1 LDALIFDFDG
11 VIVDSEPIHL
21 ECFGKVLLPAGVVLT
36 HEDYYAKY
44 LGYDDHDCFVAAMRD
59 HGKPVVEEQIA
70 AMIRA
75 KSVLVQ
81 ETYSRKVRALPG
93 SVELIRSAAGA
104 KVPLAVCSGALR
116 EEIEQAARSV
126 GVKDL
131 FATIVAARDVTRGK
145 PHPEG
150 YAKALDRLRAAT
162 GRPLRAGASVVVED
176 SVAGIDA
183 ALGAGM
189 KVLAVTNSYPA
200 DALGRASRVVHSLAE
215 VTLKDLEAIAGK
227 AG

>member
-21 ECFGKVLLPAGVVLT
+21 VCFGKVLLPAGVVLT
-36 HEDYYAKY
+36 HEDYYEKY
-44 LGYDDHDCFVAAMRD
+44 LGFDDHDCFVAAMRD

-70 AMIRA
+70 AMTRA
-75 KSVLVQ
+75 KSLLVQ
-81 ETYSRKVRALPG
+81 ETYSREVTPLPG
-93 SVELIRSAAGA
+93 SAELIRAAARA
-104 KVPLAVCSGALR
+104 KIPLAVCSGALR
-116 EEIEQAARSV
+116 DEIEQAARAV
-126 GVKDL
+126 GVRDL
-131 FATIVAARDVTRGK
+131 FATLVAARDVTHGK
-145 PHPEG
+145 PDPEG
-150 YAKALDRLRAAT
+150 YRMALERLRAAT
-162 GRPLRAGASVVVED
+162 GRALRAEASVVVED

-200 DALGRASRVVHSLAE
+200 EALHRAGRVVRSLAE
-215 VTLKDLEAIAGK
+215 VTLKDLEAIAGE